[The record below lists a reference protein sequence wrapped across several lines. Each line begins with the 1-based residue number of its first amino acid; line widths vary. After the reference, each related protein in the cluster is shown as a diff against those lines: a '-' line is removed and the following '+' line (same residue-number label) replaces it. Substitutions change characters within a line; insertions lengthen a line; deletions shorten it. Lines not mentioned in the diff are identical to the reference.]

1 LILFNLKKNQLDFQP
16 KTFCMSRKSFSSQI
30 ALLDPSQEHE
40 QISFLLSCHVF
51 PWDLERALEFALFRT
66 FAVPS
71 ISSLLA
77 QTGEFQHR
85 PRKRYD
91 DTELILFEILEHGM
105 NSLRGKRAIRRMNSM
120 HGRFEISNEDFLYV
134 LSTFIFEPIRWLE
147 KYAYRPMTEVEKQG
161 VFKNY
166 LELGRRMNL
175 KNVPQTLDEFE
186 HYNKTYEEKYF
197 RFSPSNQLIA
207 EKTINLLL
215 GFYLPKWLFGVG
227 RPFVYALLDEPLRT
241 ALGIRKVSAWRIG
254 LVKSGLWLHAFVHK
268 ISREPNEPVLG
279 TKRKRPT
286 YPEGYQIEEL
296 GTFPS
301 KNSSD

>member
-1 LILFNLKKNQLDFQP
+1 
-16 KTFCMSRKSFSSQI
+16 MARKSFSAKISQ
-30 ALLDPSQEHE
+30 LDPDRDHE
-40 QISFLLSCHVF
+40 EISFLLSCHVF

-71 ISSLLA
+71 ISGLLA
-77 QTGEFQHR
+77 ETGEFTHR

-120 HGRFEISNEDFLYV
+120 HSRFQISNEEFLYV

-147 KYAYRPMTEVEKQG
+147 KYAYRPMTEIEKQG
-161 VFKNY
+161 VFSNY

-175 KNVPQTLDEFE
+175 KNIPQTLEEFE
-186 HYNKTYEEKYF
+186 RYNLDYESKHF
-197 RFSPSNQLIA
+197 QFASSNKLIA
-207 EKTINLLL
+207 DKTIDLLL
-215 GFYLPKWLFGVG
+215 GFYLPKFLFGIG
-227 RPFVYALLDEPLRT
+227 RPFVYALLDEPLSR
-241 ALGIRKVSAWRIG
+241 ALGLPKASKWRKWLIEKMLAIRAFFHRI
-254 LVKSGLWLHAFVHK
+254 S
-268 ISREPNEPVLG
+268 SEPQHPVLG
-279 TKRKRPT
+279 TRRKRPT

-301 KNSSD
+301 KSSADPV